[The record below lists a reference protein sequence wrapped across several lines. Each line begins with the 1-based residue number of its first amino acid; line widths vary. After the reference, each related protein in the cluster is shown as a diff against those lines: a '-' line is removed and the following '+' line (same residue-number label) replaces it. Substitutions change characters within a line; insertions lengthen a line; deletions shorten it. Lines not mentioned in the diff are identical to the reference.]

1 MDKKDNCDL
10 LLLLL
15 AIVMTDIDFV
25 QACVEYGNNCN
36 R

>member
-10 LLLLL
+10 LLLL
-15 AIVMTDIDFV
+15 AIVVTDIDFV